1 MLSEEEM
8 KGVMQK
14 YLDGFNQNDAKLII
28 SLFAEDGQ
36 IEDPVGRGIVA
47 NGKDEIF
54 EFYQRIIKF
63 ITKMELDT
71 PIRGSHGSY
80 AAMAFT
86 LHIEQDG
93 KKTTIQVIDVMEFN
107 NAGEIIE
114 MKAHHGPSDVSDL

>member
-1 MLSEEEM
+1 MLSEDKM
-8 KGVMQK
+8 KDVMQK
-14 YLDGFNQNDAKLII
+14 YLDGFNQGDAELII
-28 SLFAEDGQ
+28 SLFAEDAK

-47 NGKDEIF
+47 DGKEEIS

-86 LHIEQDG
+86 LYIEQDD
-93 KKTTIQVIDVMEFN
+93 KKKTIQVIDVMKFTDT
-107 NAGEIIE
+107 GKIIE
-114 MKAHHGPSDVSDL
+114 MKAHHGPSDVTQL